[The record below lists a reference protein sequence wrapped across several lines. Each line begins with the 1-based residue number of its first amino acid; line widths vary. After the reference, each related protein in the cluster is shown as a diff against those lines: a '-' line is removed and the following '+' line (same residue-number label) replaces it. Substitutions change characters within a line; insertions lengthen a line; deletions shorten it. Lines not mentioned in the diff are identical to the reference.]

1 MPLGLPNILTN
12 LTKEQGQSLFVSFIT
27 EEDGTPIAREDGN
40 NLIRENL

>member
-1 MPLGLPNILTN
+1 MLGLPNTLNN
-12 LTKEQGQSLFVSFIT
+12 LVEETRTELFVSFIT